1 MYLLALLDTD
11 RLINNS
17 LNKYLMSSLDV
28 SGAFLDVG
36 NIREKEA
43 KSLSVESYI
52 LVRGADTR

>member
-17 LNKYLMSSLDV
+17 LNKYLMSTSDV
-28 SGAFLDVG
+28 SDAFLDVG

-43 KSLSVESYI
+43 KSFSAESYI
-52 LVRGADTR
+52 LVRGADAR

>member
-17 LNKYLMSSLDV
+17 LSKYLMNTSDV
-28 SGAFLDVG
+28 SDAFLDVG

-43 KSLSVESYI
+43 KSFSVENYI